1 MIENTPSERIAD
13 IVARQR
19 SFFSSHQTL
28 SVDYRLRMLRRLRE
42 GILRHEEARCEH
54 RNCANMRKIPK

>member
-19 SFFSSHQTL
+19 SFFSSHQAL

-42 GILRHEEARCEH
+42 DILRHEKARCEH
-54 RNCANMRKIPK
+54 RNCAKMRKMPK